1 MIIRS
6 FRARLTLLY
15 TLAVLLIFGLFALV
29 IYLKNKSDILTAV
42 DREMIKEVQ
51 TELLPQAERN
61 ISGIEQEVIKFDGDE
76 YYQIINNHG
85 SAVVSNLKER
95 NYNWPLNDRLMRL
108 AFDGAPH
115 YDTVMHRGERFR
127 VLYYP
132 VNKKYILRIG
142 QSLTHAE
149 AEANHLMQLY
159 FIFFPL
165 VLLIS
170 AATSWVLAGRALSPV
185 VTITSLAERITQ
197 GELGERIAISAKGR
211 EIEDLVRLF
220 NSMLE
225 TLQHNIEAQ
234 RRFTSNVSHELRSPL
249 TSLRGAIEVA
259 LRKKRSPEE
268 YEELLRGALSDTVRL
283 SRIIDSL
290 LFLARADNNIIEFR
304 RQWLDLQQLLTAVVD
319 RSRERAAKQG
329 LSIVENYA
337 EHLEI
342 NGDSDMLEQAFSN
355 LIENAI
361 KYTPAGGTVTITTL
375 HEGKAIKILV
385 SDTGIGIP
393 ESSLPHIFERF
404 YRVDRDR
411 SRKQGGTGLGLAI
424 THWIITAHRGSI
436 TVQSREGAGSDFI
449 IVLPETS

>member
-6 FRARLTLLY
+6 FRARLTLIY
-15 TLAVLLIFGLFALV
+15 TVSVLLMFGVFAII
-29 IYLKNKSDILTAV
+29 IYFKNKSDILGAV
-42 DREMIKEVQ
+42 DRELMKEVQ

-61 ISGIEQEVIKFDGDE
+61 ISSIDREVIKTDGDE
-76 YYQIINNHG
+76 YFQIINKAG
-85 SAVVSNLKER
+85 SAIISNLSER
-95 NYNWPLNDRLMRL
+95 NYNWPVNEQLMRQ
-108 AFDGAPH
+108 AFDGTPH

-127 VLYYP
+127 VLYHP
-132 VNKKYILRIG
+132 VSKKYILRIG
-142 QSLTHAE
+142 QSLTRAE
-149 AEANHLMQLY
+149 EEANHLLQLY
-159 FIFFPL
+159 MFFFPL
-165 VLLIS
+165 VLLVS
-170 AATSWVLAGRALSPV
+170 AGMSWVLAGRALSPV
-185 VTITSLAERITQ
+185 VTVTSLAERITR
-197 GELGERIAISAKGR
+197 GELDERIAVGVKGR
-211 EIEDLVRLF
+211 EIEELVRLF

-268 YEELLRGALSDTVRL
+268 YEELLRSTLSDTVRL

-290 LFLARADNNIIEFR
+290 LFLARADNNILEFR

-319 RSRERAAKQG
+319 RSRERAAAQR

-361 KYTPAGGTVTITTL
+361 KYTPAGGTITVTTL
-375 HEGKAIKILV
+375 RENNAIKIIV

-436 TVQSREGAGSDFI
+436 SVKSSEGVGSDFI
-449 IVLPETS
+449 VVLPETS